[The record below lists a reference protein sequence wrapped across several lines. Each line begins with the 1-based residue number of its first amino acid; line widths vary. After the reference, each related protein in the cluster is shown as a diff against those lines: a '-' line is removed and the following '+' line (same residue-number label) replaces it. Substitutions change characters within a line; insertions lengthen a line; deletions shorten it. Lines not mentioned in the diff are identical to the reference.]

1 MWESWDV
8 RGAILRSVLCTGILI
23 LGICAAVAQSNSE
36 AETEERQRAF
46 LEELHLLFP
55 GDNEWRDDV
64 NEWNEW
70 LEETGE
76 LPPDFDAIESIPF
89 IPDPLRLNS
98 GDLVTTAA
106 DWPQRQDEIREL
118 MQQYFI
124 GQVPD
129 PPQNLRVKEEK
140 IREEDRATVHELV
153 LEFGPDHEATLSFEL
168 ILPKGEGP
176 FPVFMTQ
183 DNHRRWALVA
193 VSRGYAGVVY
203 SGSDSRDDTEA
214 WLDIYTNYD
223 WSLMARRAWAA
234 SRVLDYLE
242 TLDVID
248 QDKVA
253 LTGHSRN
260 GKLSVIAGALDPRFD
275 AIISS
280 SSGAGGVNTFRSFSE
295 AEFGEGAEIITRRFP
310 NWFHPR
316 LRFFSGREHKLPL
329 DTPNM
334 VAANAPTP
342 FLYALALNDNVE
354 SIWDIEHSYRSAK
367 KAYELLGAGENL
379 QLLYRPGT
387 HETKA
392 RDMEEYLD
400 WLDVQFNRKPLENVV
415 SEPVYPAFEDWERN
429 TPERFNPE
437 DYPARGVEDVTAGL
451 DPSGFHQQWE
461 EKAEDIRHRIR
472 TGLGAAPPEAV
483 SFPGSYG
490 SERDYI
496 SSMLSRRAPES
507 AMEGIGSLSL
517 NFGNYIAGDIF
528 YPEELVERGEKLPV
542 IIWVHPISNA
552 LGYRAAYRRDHPT
565 YLALAAQGYAVFAFD
580 QIGHG
585 ARVEEATRFYERYPG
600 WTLLGKKVQDIKQAV
615 NALMLEPLTEY
626 DEFGDTGFLDTD
638 QIYLLGYAMG
648 GRPALHAAALDERIA
663 GVISIAG
670 FTPMRV
676 DTEEKHTGGLA
687 RWSEHYPL
695 QPWLAD
701 FIGMEERVPYDYH
714 EVIAAIAPRRVSVIT
729 PEIDSQADPS
739 DVLRAV
745 NSARPVF
752 DQLGAAD
759 QLRYKKPFDYNRFGP
774 EMQQVLFDELRS
786 MLIKPLEE
794 VNPREAPSEKPPIAI
809 VGARLVDGLGG
820 LPVEDAVVVVQN
832 NRIKAAGA
840 RGDVEI
846 PEDAE
851 QFDTSGKT
859 IIPGLIDAHFHSVMN
874 NDLLH
879 DYLQKGIT
887 SLRDPGHPFGF
898 YQSLDFAEKP
908 LPRVFLTGAH
918 LDGYPPVWPQ
928 QAVVVKDGDHARE
941 TVRSHVEE
949 GGTGIKIYY
958 RLPLEYYE
966 DVTEAA
972 REAGV
977 PVMAHL
983 ELVDADDAIRAGVNG
998 IEHVTSFGTA
1008 LADSADAQEFK
1019 DAVKTDDSARGD
1031 GRYKLWSK
1039 IDLEHERV
1047 QEVIDLAIR
1056 KNVILSPTLALF
1068 ERRDGEEDV
1077 EDFHVEGFRNMMK
1090 FTEMA
1095 YRAGMTIVNGSHVY
1109 GIRHAD
1115 FGWSYQREME
1125 MLEEAGMSPLE
1136 VISSSTI
1143 RNARYIRSDQRIGS
1157 IEAGKIADLVLVDG
1171 APDRDIRSMYNIT
1184 RVMLNGEWVE

>member
-8 RGAILRSVLCTGILI
+8 RGAALRCAFCAGILMI
-23 LGICAAVAQSNSE
+23 GICAAVAQSNSE
-36 AETEERQRAF
+36 TETEERQRAF

-64 NEWNEW
+64 NEWKEW
-70 LEETGE
+70 LEKTGE
-76 LPPDFDAIESIPF
+76 LPPDFDAMESIPF
-89 IPDPLRLNS
+89 IPDPLRMNN
-98 GDLVTTAA
+98 GERVTTAA

-118 MQQYFI
+118 MKQYFI

-140 IREEDRATVHELV
+140 IREEERATVHELV

-203 SGSDSRDDTEA
+203 SGADSRDDTEA
-214 WLDIYTNYD
+214 WLDIYPDYD

-316 LRFFSGREHKLPL
+316 LRFFPGREHKLPL

-342 FLYALALNDNVE
+342 FLYTLAINDNVE

-367 KAYELLGAGENL
+367 KAYELMGAGENL

-400 WLDVQFNRKPLENVV
+400 WLDVQFNRKPLENVA
-415 SEPVYPAFEDWERN
+415 SEPVYPVFEDWVRN
-429 TPERFNPE
+429 TPERYNPE
-437 DYPARGVEDVTAGL
+437 DFPVEGVEDVTAGL

-472 TGLGAAPPEAV
+472 AGFGAAPPEAV

-496 SSMLSRRAPES
+496 SSMLSRRTPES

-528 YPEELVERGEKLPV
+528 YPEEQVERGEKLPV

-565 YLALAAQGYAVFAFD
+565 YLALAARGYAVFAFD

-585 ARVEEATRFYERYPG
+585 ARIEEATRFYERYPG

-626 DEFGDTGFLDTD
+626 DEFGDAGFLDTD

-648 GRPALHAAALDERIA
+648 GRPALHAAALDERIN

-729 PEIDSQADPS
+729 PEIDSQADPA
-739 DVLRAV
+739 DVLQAV

-752 DQLGAAD
+752 DQLGAGD
-759 QLRYKKPFDYNRFGP
+759 HLRFKKPFDYNRFGP
-774 EMQQVLFDELRS
+774 EMQQVLIDELRS

-794 VNPREAPSEKPPIAI
+794 VNPREAPDEKPAIAI
-809 VGARLVDGLGG
+809 SGARLVDGLGG

-851 QFDTSGKT
+851 QFDASGKT
-859 IIPGLIDAHFHSVMN
+859 LIPGLIDAHFHSIMN
-874 NDLLH
+874 NELLH
-879 DYLQKGIT
+879 DYLQRGIT

-898 YQSLDFAEKP
+898 YQSLDFAGKS

-1019 DAVKTDDSARGD
+1019 DAVKADDNARGD

-1056 KNVILSPTLALF
+1056 NNVIFSPTLALF
-1068 ERRDGEEDV
+1068 ERREGEEDV

-1095 YRAGMTIVNGSHVY
+1095 YRSGMTIVNGSHVY

-1143 RNARYIRSDQRIGS
+1143 RNARYLRSDQRIGS

-1171 APDRDIRSMYNIT
+1171 APDRDIRSMYNIA

>member
-8 RGAILRSVLCTGILI
+8 RGAALRCVLFAGILMF
-23 LGICAAVAQSNSE
+23 GICAAVAQSNSE
-36 AETEERQRAF
+36 TETEERQRAF

-64 NEWNEW
+64 NEWKEW

-76 LPPDFDAIESIPF
+76 LPPDFDAMESIPF
-89 IPDPLRLNS
+89 IPDPLRMNN
-98 GDLVTTAA
+98 GDMVTTAA

-118 MQQYFI
+118 MKHYFI
-124 GQVPD
+124 GQVPA

-140 IREEDRATVHELV
+140 IREEERATVHELV
-153 LEFGPDHEATLSFEL
+153 LEFGPNHDATLSFEL
-168 ILPKGEGP
+168 ILPKGDGP

-203 SGSDSRDDTEA
+203 SGADSRDDTEA
-214 WLDIYTNYD
+214 WLDIYPEYD

-260 GKLSVIAGALDPRFD
+260 GKLSVIAGALDPRFG

-295 AEFGEGAEIITRRFP
+295 SEFGEGAEIITRRFP

-316 LRFFSGREHKLPL
+316 LRFFPGREHKLPL

-367 KAYELLGAGENL
+367 KAYDLMGAGENL

-400 WLDVQFNRKPLENVV
+400 WLDVQFNRKPLENVA

-429 TPERFNPE
+429 TPERFTPE
-437 DYPARGVEDVTAGL
+437 DFPAQGVEDVTTGL
-451 DPSGFHQQWE
+451 NPSGFHQQWE
-461 EKAEDIRHRIR
+461 ERAEEIRNHIR
-472 TGLGAAPPEAV
+472 TGFGAAPPEAV

-496 SSMLSRRAPES
+496 SSMLSRRSPES

-528 YPEELVERGEKLPV
+528 YPEEQVERGEKLPV

-565 YLALAAQGYAVFAFD
+565 YLALAARGYAVFAFD

-585 ARVEEATRFYERYPG
+585 ARIEEATRFYERYPG
-600 WTLLGKKVQDIKQAV
+600 WTLLGKKVHDIKQAV
-615 NALMLEPLTEY
+615 NALLMEPLTDY

-648 GRPALHAAALDERIA
+648 GRPALHAAALDERIT

-670 FTPMRV
+670 FTPMRL

-729 PEIDSQADPS
+729 PEIDSQADPA

-752 DQLGAAD
+752 DQLGVGD
-759 QLRYKKPFDYNRFGP
+759 HLRFKKPFDYNRFGP

-794 VNPREAPSEKPPIAI
+794 VNPREAPDEEPPIAI

-832 NRIKAAGA
+832 NRIKAAGS

-851 QFDTSGKT
+851 QFDASGKT
-859 IIPGLIDAHFHSVMN
+859 LIPGLIDAHFHSIMN

-879 DYLQKGIT
+879 DYLQRGIT

-898 YQSLDFAEKP
+898 YQSLDFAEQP

-941 TVRSHVEE
+941 TVRSHVEN

-958 RLPLEYYE
+958 RLPLEYFE

-1019 DAVKTDDSARGD
+1019 DAVKADDSARGD

-1056 KNVILSPTLALF
+1056 HNVIFSPTLALF
-1068 ERRDGEEDV
+1068 ERREGDEDV
-1077 EDFHVEGFRNMMK
+1077 EDYHVEGFRNMMK

-1095 YRAGMTIVNGSHVY
+1095 YLSGMTIVNGSHVY

-1143 RNARYIRSDQRIGS
+1143 RNARYLRSDQRIGS
-1157 IEAGKIADLVLVDG
+1157 IETGKIADLVLVDG
-1171 APDRDIRSMYNIT
+1171 APDRDIRSIYNIS